1 MIKHTCYI
9 CGEEFNENDMVSI
22 FTGRLHWRCWKCYKK
37 GQYEA
42 GKNEIRRIVA
52 ISREMKAKGIK

>member
-1 MIKHTCYI
+1 MKCNCYN
-9 CGEEFNENDMVSI
+9 CGEEFEQTDMMPI
-22 FTGRLHWRCWKCYKK
+22 FTGRSHWLCWKCYKK

-52 ISREMKAKGIK
+52 IAHEMKVKGIK